1 MRNRTPLWKCK
12 LQMDRPGMASLKHV
26 RSTLAVLCCSAIL
39 TGCGASTIS
48 QGSARPANDESLDL
62 QQFLILAQP
71 PTIAA
76 ANLNEVA
83 AARQKL
89 AQVKPASL
97 QERLDSRIESANA
110 LPWLTGSQLGREF
123 LSTKGS
129 RVLVRGAP
137 RQFCPTALIEQGD
150 APVPDLAATALRK
163 CLAQSS
169 DKCGCE
175 VIAAGS
181 VLLVPRT
188 EVNYATAIGA
198 RIRAST
204 LNVDGFVVAEE
215 GKRGNILLRSLDGEI
230 GRVERAEDGTVRVI
244 LANISEPFQGRS
256 IPVGYRRGR
265 LAERIYATDS
275 DGNRLTLLIG
285 FDPEELASLAGAWL
299 AWPKGS

>member
-1 MRNRTPLWKCK
+1 MTSFKRIRF
-12 LQMDRPGMASLKHV
+12 GFVAF
-26 RSTLAVLCCSAIL
+26 CCGAIL
-39 TGCGASTIS
+39 AGCGASTIS
-48 QGSARPANDESLDL
+48 QGSARPGNDESLDL

-76 ANLNEVA
+76 TNNAEVT
-83 AARQKL
+83 AARQKM

-123 LSTKGS
+123 LSISGS

-137 RQFCPTALIEQGD
+137 RQFCPAALIEQGT
-150 APVPDLAATALRK
+150 APVPDLAATALKK

-181 VLLVPRT
+181 VLLVPQK

-198 RIRAST
+198 RIRSSA
-204 LNVDGFVVAEE
+204 LNVDGFAVAEE
-215 GKRGNILLRSLDGEI
+215 GERGSILLRSLGGEI
-230 GRVERAEDGTVRVI
+230 GRVERSDDGSVTVTM
-244 LANISEPFQGRS
+244 ANAAKTFQGRS

-285 FDPEELASLAGAWL
+285 FDPQELASLAGAWL

>member
-1 MRNRTPLWKCK
+1 MTLFRHL
-12 LQMDRPGMASLKHV
+12 

-39 TGCGASTIS
+39 AGCGASTIS

-76 ANLNEVA
+76 AKVTEVA
-83 AARQKL
+83 AARQKM

-123 LSTKGS
+123 LSITGS

-137 RQFCPTALIEQGD
+137 RQFCPTALIEKGT
-150 APVPDLAATALRK
+150 APVPDLAATALKK

-181 VLLVPRT
+181 VLLVPQK

-198 RIRAST
+198 RIRSSA
-204 LNVDGFVVAEE
+204 LNVDGFAVAEE
-215 GKRGNILLRSLDGEI
+215 GERGSILLRGLDGEI
-230 GRVERAEDGTVRVI
+230 GRVERVDDGSVRVI
-244 LANISEPFQGRS
+244 MANASGAFQGRS

-275 DGNRLTLLIG
+275 EGNRLTLLIG
-285 FDPEELASLAGAWL
+285 FDPDELASLAGAWL